1 MTTSTRLGAGEW
13 RLECGRTLLSV
24 RRSTVADGD
33 FHIES
38 DRHALLERRQQF
50 FPGVWTQLDE
60 VHGVDVKRVT
70 EPGEFDFAVGDVLVT
85 DIADAALSVWVG
97 DCAAIAVV
105 GDSGQFSLVHAGW
118 RGALGGVVERSI
130 EALRS
135 MGADRC
141 TAYLLS
147 AIGSCCY
154 EFGREELA
162 LMVDRFG
169 TAVTAS
175 TTWGVPSLSMPAVV
189 AAACTAGGSG
199 FVDLSH
205 CTHCSRSGNEPVWFS
220 HRRGDRGRHVVAAKL
235 VGAS

>member
-13 RLECGRTLLSV
+13 TLECGRTLLSV

-38 DRHALLERRQQF
+38 NRDALLARRQQF
-50 FPGVWTQLDE
+50 FPGRWTQLDE

-70 EPGEFDFAVGDVLVT
+70 EPGEFDFAVGDGLAT
-85 DIADAALSVWVG
+85 DCVDAVLSVWVG

-105 GDSGQFSLVHAGW
+105 GDRGQFSLVHAGW

-130 EALRS
+130 SMLRS
-135 MGADRC
+135 MGAGEC
-141 TAYLLS
+141 TSFLLS
-147 AIGSCCY
+147 AIGPCCY
-154 EFGREELA
+154 EFGSDELEA
-162 LMVDRFG
+162 MVARFG
-169 TAVTAS
+169 PTITAT
-175 TTWGVPSLSMPAVV
+175 TTWGTPSLSMPAVV
-189 AAACTAGGSG
+189 AAACNAGGSG

-205 CTHCSRSGNEPVWFS
+205 CTRCSTVGDEPVWFS

-235 VGAS
+235 AVAS